1 MSTMPTD
8 SLTNAPAGESATDP
22 GAAPSETPETTPQGP
37 ETPPETPVK
46 PPESDDRGEHDQDVA
61 LAEQLATVTAERD
74 ALAVQVARMETAA
87 KHDVPADLLTATT
100 ADDLD
105 AQAERLA
112 AYVNQR
118 RRTPDFGGGNRGEP
132 ITPPAYDPL
141 RAALGR

>member
-8 SLTNAPAGESATDP
+8 SLTNAPENTATDADVLTAERP
-22 GAAPSETPETTPQGP
+22 AEPPQNAPETPENT
-37 ETPPETPVK
+37 
-46 PPESDDRGEHDQDVA
+46 DLDQDTGI
-61 LAEQLATVTAERD
+61 AEQLATVTAERD

-105 AQAERLA
+105 AQAEKLA

-118 RRTPDFGGGNRGEP
+118 RRTPDFGGGNRGEL
-132 ITPPAYDPL
+132 ISPPDPDPL
-141 RAALGR
+141 RKALGR